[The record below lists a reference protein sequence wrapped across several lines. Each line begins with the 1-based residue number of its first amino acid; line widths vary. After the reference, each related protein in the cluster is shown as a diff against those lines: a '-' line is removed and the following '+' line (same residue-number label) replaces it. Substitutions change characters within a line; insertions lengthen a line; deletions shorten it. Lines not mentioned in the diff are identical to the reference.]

1 MLKHLLHS
9 KSWLGSDYQ
18 RNAMS
23 LETMQD
29 TQRLRQI
36 YFLRKALLQ
45 EFLFAAVTTK
55 IHNVSQSSCIK
66 AAIHFCRNGGD
77 GSSLVSS
84 SSAWQLLARVHVGQT
99 FRFSSQWKQ
108 TQKFDAGS
116 EKFGKEQAGRVTRV
130 WVLFLDF
137 FPLKCKFCT
146 L

>member
-66 AAIHFCRNGGD
+66 AAIHFRRNGGD

-84 SSAWQLLARVHVGQT
+84 SSAWPRLARVHVGQT

-108 TQKFDAGS
+108 TQKFNAGEWKIRKRAS
-116 EKFGKEQAGRVTRV
+116 RESDQGLGTISI
-130 WVLFLDF
+130 F

-146 L
+146 F